1 MQLTEIFF
9 QNFGPFVKIKAQLR
23 SHENPTKNVAVFIGE
38 NGAGKSSILEGITIL
53 LSWLVARIRSD
64 KNSGSPIPELKIYDN
79 ASFSNLSISLN
90 AQDEDRKWNIVRT
103 QKGKKREI
111 ESNLKELHTLAEIYR
126 SALSKDDNASLPLIA
141 YYPTERYVLDIPRK
155 IRKRHQFKQ
164 INGYETALTKGIDFR
179 VFFEWFRDRE
189 DSRNEGKISFDEISW
204 YVDFEKFI
212 TAVKERQAA
221 IPFDD
226 IYSFLDMNR
235 LHENDQDLYRRV
247 INRETLLNDPQYFAV
262 LHALEIFMP
271 GYSNLRIQRKPRM
284 RMMIN
289 KGKQQL
295 DILQLSQGEKS
306 LLALVGDIARRLAMM
321 NPLLE
326 DPLKGEGVI
335 LIDEIDLHLHPHW
348 QRNIVRR
355 LRETFPNCQFILT
368 THSPLVISDP
378 DNIQVLLLK
387 NGEIEPLNNLYGMDI
402 EQVLLEVMDTPLRY
416 EGLQKKLDDLMDAI
430 QDRDYKLA
438 QTLRAELSI
447 ILPPDHRDLI
457 KADIFLR
464 RQEALDAKNH

>member
-23 SHENPTKNVAVFIGE
+23 PHENPTKNVAVFIGE

-179 VFFEWFRDRE
+179 VFF
-189 DSRNEGKISFDEISW
+189 
-204 YVDFEKFI
+204 
-212 TAVKERQAA
+212 
-221 IPFDD
+221 
-226 IYSFLDMNR
+226 
-235 LHENDQDLYRRV
+235 
-247 INRETLLNDPQYFAV
+247 
-262 LHALEIFMP
+262 
-271 GYSNLRIQRKPRM
+271 
-284 RMMIN
+284 
-289 KGKQQL
+289 
-295 DILQLSQGEKS
+295 
-306 LLALVGDIARRLAMM
+306 
-321 NPLLE
+321 
-326 DPLKGEGVI
+326 
-335 LIDEIDLHLHPHW
+335 
-348 QRNIVRR
+348 
-355 LRETFPNCQFILT
+355 
-368 THSPLVISDP
+368 
-378 DNIQVLLLK
+378 
-387 NGEIEPLNNLYGMDI
+387 
-402 EQVLLEVMDTPLRY
+402 
-416 EGLQKKLDDLMDAI
+416 
-430 QDRDYKLA
+430 
-438 QTLRAELSI
+438 
-447 ILPPDHRDLI
+447 
-457 KADIFLR
+457 
-464 RQEALDAKNH
+464 